1 MLEDNG
7 ETQDLDK
14 AKKEAAAEKDAA
26 TSTPAAPATLAE
38 PMNETQE
45 APTDVGANDTSESSF
60 EDPEKDTEK
69 DTAEEIPEEVPEET
83 ADTTDNAAAEN
94 SALVEEVAV
103 ETAAEPV
110 TEATSTEEDAPE
122 EFAAEEGS
130 ENTEQAEPSENAAAA
145 VAEVTDDAAVQE
157 TPNEAGTESESID
170 EPAAQTYEPVRFQ
183 ELALPDPLVAAVDE
197 LGFEFCTPIQGRSL
211 PFSLSDYDVTGQ
223 AQTGTGKTAAFLIT
237 LFTRFWEN
245 PLQAEQRTGTPRAL
259 VLAPTRELAM
269 QIEGD
274 AQSLSKH
281 MGMRTVCVV
290 GGMDYG
296 KQREEL
302 EEGPVDVL
310 VATPGRLIDFVER
323 REINL
328 REVEVLV
335 IDEADRMLDMGFIP
349 DVRRIVLQTPHK
361 RKRQTLFFSATF
373 NDAVM
378 RLAQSWTID
387 AEHIIVEPESV
398 ATDTVDQKFWLVGA
412 RERQKVLF
420 QFLSHAQPERA
431 IIFANRRDQTHRIV
445 EFLRKKDIPCEAL
458 AGDVPQ
464 RKRMATLARFKE
476 GKLRYLIAT
485 DVAGRGIHVD
495 GVTHV
500 INYELPDDSEDYVH
514 RIGRTGR
521 AGASGTSIS
530 FVSEDDAF
538 NLPALEEY
546 LGTRI
551 KCIQPDLLPDS

>member
-7 ETQDLDK
+7 ENQDLDK
-14 AKKEAAAEKDAA
+14 AKEK
-26 TSTPAAPATLAE
+26 
-38 PMNETQE
+38 
-45 APTDVGANDTSESSF
+45 
-60 EDPEKDTEK
+60 
-69 DTAEEIPEEVPEET
+69 
-83 ADTTDNAAAEN
+83 AAAEN
-94 SALVEEVAV
+94 AAENSTP
-103 ETAAEPV
+103 ETAAEASEQTAEQTAEQESETV
-110 TEATSTEEDAPE
+110 ETTVEETAAETDSEQVSDTANEADSDSERETSDEADAEAATEAPE
-122 EFAAEEGS
+122 ESAHDGSHATTEEVVAENTEVAAEETVS
-130 ENTEQAEPSENAAAA
+130 ETPAAEEPVAEETIVAAAS
-145 VAEVTDDAAVQE
+145 ETEAAVDEAAE
-157 TPNEAGTESESID
+157 TEEAEAATET
-170 EPAAQTYEPVRFQ
+170 AAEYETVRFQ
-183 ELALPDPLVAAVDE
+183 ELALPEPLVAAVDE

-245 PLQAEQRTGTPRAL
+245 PLQTEQASGTPRAL

-274 AQSLSKH
+274 AQGLSKH

-500 INYELPDDSEDYVH
+500 VNYELPDDSEDYVH

-538 NLPALEEY
+538 NLPALEQY
-546 LGTRI
+546 LGTQI

>member
-1 MLEDNG
+1 MLEENG
-7 ETQDLDK
+7 EIKNLDK
-14 AKKEAAAEKDAA
+14 AKKEAAAETYAED
-26 TSTPAAPATLAE
+26 STPDAPATPAE
-38 PMNETQE
+38 KMSETVDASVSVDTGASDLVEAAVGETTAPVEADSEQDSETSNEAVAGTVAAEGAEQSAEATIGQAVEETVEETVSAAVVVEE
-45 APTDVGANDTSESSF
+45 APVAE
-60 EDPEKDTEK
+60 
-69 DTAEEIPEEVPEET
+69 AEEAAESAAE
-83 ADTTDNAAAEN
+83 AAAE
-94 SALVEEVAV
+94 AEAA
-103 ETAAEPV
+103 TAAKV
-110 TEATSTEEDAPE
+110 
-122 EFAAEEGS
+122 F
-130 ENTEQAEPSENAAAA
+130 
-145 VAEVTDDAAVQE
+145 E
-157 TPNEAGTESESID
+157 T
-170 EPAAQTYEPVRFQ
+170 VRFQ
-183 ELALPDPLVAAVDE
+183 ELALPAPLVAAVDE

-245 PLQAEQRTGTPRAL
+245 PLQTEQASGTPRAL

-387 AEHIIVEPESV
+387 AEHIIVEPENV
-398 ATDTVDQKFWLVGA
+398 ATDTVEQKFWLVGA

-445 EFLRKKDIPCEAL
+445 EFLRKKDIHCEAL

-495 GVTHV
+495 GVSHV
-500 INYELPDDSEDYVH
+500 VNYELPDDSEDYVH

-521 AGASGTSIS
+521 AGASGVSIS

-538 NLPALEEY
+538 NLPALEQY
-546 LGTRI
+546 LGTQI

>member
-7 ETQDLDK
+7 ENQDLDK
-14 AKKEAAAEKDAA
+14 AKEK
-26 TSTPAAPATLAE
+26 
-38 PMNETQE
+38 
-45 APTDVGANDTSESSF
+45 
-60 EDPEKDTEK
+60 
-69 DTAEEIPEEVPEET
+69 
-83 ADTTDNAAAEN
+83 AAAEN
-94 SALVEEVAV
+94 AAENSTP
-103 ETAAEPV
+103 ETAAEASEQTAEQTAEQENETV
-110 TEATSTEEDAPE
+110 ETTVEETAVETESEQVSDTANEADSERETSDEADAEAATEAPE
-122 EFAAEEGS
+122 ESTHDGSHATTEEVVEETAEVAAEETVS
-130 ENTEQAEPSENAAAA
+130 ETPAAEETIVAAASETEA
-145 VAEVTDDAAVQE
+145 AVDEVAETEEAEAATE
-157 TPNEAGTESESID
+157 T
-170 EPAAQTYEPVRFQ
+170 AAEYETVRFQ
-183 ELALPDPLVAAVDE
+183 ELALPEPLVAAIDE

-245 PLQAEQRTGTPRAL
+245 PLQTEQASGTPRAL

-274 AQSLSKH
+274 AQGLSKH

-500 INYELPDDSEDYVH
+500 VNYELPDDSEDYVH

-538 NLPALEEY
+538 NLPALEQY
-546 LGTRI
+546 LGTQI

>member
-1 MLEDNG
+1 MLEENG
-7 ETQDLDK
+7 EIKNLDK
-14 AKKEAAAEKDAA
+14 AKKEAAAETYAED
-26 TSTPAAPATLAE
+26 STPDAPATPAQKMSETVDASVSVDTGASDLVEATVEETTAPVEADSEQDSETSNEAVADTVAAEGAEQSAEATIGQAVEETVSTAVFVEGAPVAEAEEAAESAAEAAPAAKVF
-38 PMNETQE
+38 ET
-45 APTDVGANDTSESSF
+45 
-60 EDPEKDTEK
+60 
-69 DTAEEIPEEVPEET
+69 
-83 ADTTDNAAAEN
+83 
-94 SALVEEVAV
+94 
-103 ETAAEPV
+103 
-110 TEATSTEEDAPE
+110 
-122 EFAAEEGS
+122 
-130 ENTEQAEPSENAAAA
+130 
-145 VAEVTDDAAVQE
+145 
-157 TPNEAGTESESID
+157 
-170 EPAAQTYEPVRFQ
+170 VRFQ
-183 ELALPDPLVAAVDE
+183 ELALPAPLVAAVDE

-245 PLQAEQRTGTPRAL
+245 PLQTEQASGTPRAL

-387 AEHIIVEPESV
+387 AEHIIVEPENV
-398 ATDTVDQKFWLVGA
+398 ATDTVEQKFWLVGA

-445 EFLRKKDIPCEAL
+445 EFLRKKDIHCEAL

-495 GVTHV
+495 GVSHV
-500 INYELPDDSEDYVH
+500 VNYELPDDSEDYVH

-521 AGASGTSIS
+521 AGASGVSIS

-538 NLPALEEY
+538 NLPALEQY
-546 LGTRI
+546 LGTQI

>member
-7 ETQDLDK
+7 ENQDLDK
-14 AKKEAAAEKDAA
+14 AKEK
-26 TSTPAAPATLAE
+26 
-38 PMNETQE
+38 
-45 APTDVGANDTSESSF
+45 
-60 EDPEKDTEK
+60 
-69 DTAEEIPEEVPEET
+69 
-83 ADTTDNAAAEN
+83 AAAEN
-94 SALVEEVAV
+94 AAENSTP
-103 ETAAEPV
+103 ETAAEASEQTAEQENETVETTVEETAVETESEQVSDTANEADSERETSDEADAEAATEAPEESAHDGTDATTEEVVEETSEVAAEETVSETPAAEEPV
-110 TEATSTEEDAPE
+110 AEETIVAAASETEATIDEVAETEEAE
-122 EFAAEEGS
+122 AATETAAE
-130 ENTEQAEPSENAAAA
+130 
-145 VAEVTDDAAVQE
+145 
-157 TPNEAGTESESID
+157 
-170 EPAAQTYEPVRFQ
+170 YEPVRFQ
-183 ELALPDPLVAAVDE
+183 ELALPEPLVAAVDE

-245 PLQAEQRTGTPRAL
+245 PLQTEQASGTPRAL

-274 AQSLSKH
+274 AQGLSKH

-420 QFLSHAQPERA
+420 QFLTHAQPERA

-476 GKLRYLIAT
+476 GKLRYLVAT

-500 INYELPDDSEDYVH
+500 VNYELPDDSEDYVH

-538 NLPALEEY
+538 NLPALEQY
-546 LGTRI
+546 LGTQI

>member
-1 MLEDNG
+1 MLEENG
-7 ETQDLDK
+7 EIKNLDK
-14 AKKEAAAEKDAA
+14 AKKEAAAETYAED
-26 TSTPAAPATLAE
+26 STPDAPATPAQKMSETVDASVSVDTGASDLVEATVEETTAPVEADSEQDSETSNEAVADTVAAE
-38 PMNETQE
+38 GAEQSADATIGQAVEETVEETVSAAVVVEE
-45 APTDVGANDTSESSF
+45 APV
-60 EDPEKDTEK
+60 
-69 DTAEEIPEEVPEET
+69 AE
-83 ADTTDNAAAEN
+83 AA
-94 SALVEEVAV
+94 
-103 ETAAEPV
+103 TAAEV
-110 TEATSTEEDAPE
+110 
-122 EFAAEEGS
+122 F
-130 ENTEQAEPSENAAAA
+130 
-145 VAEVTDDAAVQE
+145 E
-157 TPNEAGTESESID
+157 T
-170 EPAAQTYEPVRFQ
+170 VRFQ
-183 ELALPDPLVAAVDE
+183 ELALPAPLVAAVDE

-245 PLQAEQRTGTPRAL
+245 PLQTEQASGTPRAL

-398 ATDTVDQKFWLVGA
+398 ATDTVEQKFWLVGA

-445 EFLRKKDIPCEAL
+445 EFLRKKDIHCEAL

-495 GVTHV
+495 GVSHV
-500 INYELPDDSEDYVH
+500 VNYELPDDSEDYVH

-521 AGASGTSIS
+521 AGASGVSIS

-538 NLPALEEY
+538 NLPALEQY
-546 LGTRI
+546 LGSQI

>member
-7 ETQDLDK
+7 ENQDLDK
-14 AKKEAAAEKDAA
+14 AKEK
-26 TSTPAAPATLAE
+26 
-38 PMNETQE
+38 
-45 APTDVGANDTSESSF
+45 
-60 EDPEKDTEK
+60 
-69 DTAEEIPEEVPEET
+69 
-83 ADTTDNAAAEN
+83 AAAEN
-94 SALVEEVAV
+94 AAENSTP
-103 ETAAEPV
+103 ETAAEASEQTAEQTAEQESETV
-110 TEATSTEEDAPE
+110 ETTVEETAAETDSEQVSDTANEADSDSERETSDEADAEAATETPKESAHDGSHATTEEVVAE
-122 EFAAEEGS
+122 NTEVAAEETVS
-130 ENTEQAEPSENAAAA
+130 ETPAAEEPVAEETIVAAAS
-145 VAEVTDDAAVQE
+145 ETEAAVDEAAE
-157 TPNEAGTESESID
+157 TEEAEAATET
-170 EPAAQTYEPVRFQ
+170 AAEYETVRFQ
-183 ELALPDPLVAAVDE
+183 ELALPEPLVAAVDE

-245 PLQAEQRTGTPRAL
+245 PLQTEQASGTPRAL

-274 AQSLSKH
+274 AQGLSKH

-500 INYELPDDSEDYVH
+500 VNYELPDDSEDYVH

-538 NLPALEEY
+538 NLPALEQY
-546 LGTRI
+546 LGTQI

>member
-7 ETQDLDK
+7 ENQDLDK
-14 AKKEAAAEKDAA
+14 AKEK
-26 TSTPAAPATLAE
+26 
-38 PMNETQE
+38 
-45 APTDVGANDTSESSF
+45 
-60 EDPEKDTEK
+60 
-69 DTAEEIPEEVPEET
+69 
-83 ADTTDNAAAEN
+83 AAAEN
-94 SALVEEVAV
+94 AAEDSTP
-103 ETAAEPV
+103 ETAAEASEQTAEQTAEQENETV
-110 TEATSTEEDAPE
+110 ETTVEETAVETESEQVSDTANEADSERETSDEADAEAATEAPE
-122 EFAAEEGS
+122 ESAHDGSHATTEEVVEETAEVAAEETVS
-130 ENTEQAEPSENAAAA
+130 ETPAAEETIVAAASETEA
-145 VAEVTDDAAVQE
+145 AVDEVAETEEAEAATE
-157 TPNEAGTESESID
+157 T
-170 EPAAQTYEPVRFQ
+170 AAEYETVRFQ
-183 ELALPDPLVAAVDE
+183 ELALPEPLVAAIDE

-245 PLQAEQRTGTPRAL
+245 PLQTEQASGTPRAL

-274 AQSLSKH
+274 AQGLSKH

-500 INYELPDDSEDYVH
+500 VNYELPDDSEDYVH

-538 NLPALEEY
+538 NLPALEQY
-546 LGTRI
+546 LGTQI

>member
-7 ETQDLDK
+7 ENQDLDK
-14 AKKEAAAEKDAA
+14 AKEK
-26 TSTPAAPATLAE
+26 
-38 PMNETQE
+38 
-45 APTDVGANDTSESSF
+45 
-60 EDPEKDTEK
+60 
-69 DTAEEIPEEVPEET
+69 
-83 ADTTDNAAAEN
+83 AAAEN
-94 SALVEEVAV
+94 AAENSTP
-103 ETAAEPV
+103 ETAAEASEQTAEQTAEQENETV
-110 TEATSTEEDAPE
+110 ETTVEETAAETESEQVSDTANEADSDSERETSDEADAEAATEAPE
-122 EFAAEEGS
+122 ESAHDGSDATTEEVVEETAEVADEETVSETPAAEEPV
-130 ENTEQAEPSENAAAA
+130 AEETIVAAASETEA
-145 VAEVTDDAAVQE
+145 AVDEVAETEEAEAATE
-157 TPNEAGTESESID
+157 T
-170 EPAAQTYEPVRFQ
+170 AAEYETVRFQ
-183 ELALPDPLVAAVDE
+183 ELALPEPLVAAVDE

-245 PLQAEQRTGTPRAL
+245 PLQTEQASGTPRAL

-274 AQSLSKH
+274 AQGLSKH

-500 INYELPDDSEDYVH
+500 VNYELPDDSEDYVH

-538 NLPALEEY
+538 NLPALEQY
-546 LGTRI
+546 LGTQI

>member
-7 ETQDLDK
+7 ENQDLDK
-14 AKKEAAAEKDAA
+14 AKEK
-26 TSTPAAPATLAE
+26 
-38 PMNETQE
+38 
-45 APTDVGANDTSESSF
+45 
-60 EDPEKDTEK
+60 
-69 DTAEEIPEEVPEET
+69 
-83 ADTTDNAAAEN
+83 AAAEN
-94 SALVEEVAV
+94 AAENSTP
-103 ETAAEPV
+103 ETAAEASEQTAEQTAEQENETV
-110 TEATSTEEDAPE
+110 ETTVEETAAETESEQVSDTANEADSDSERETSDEADAEAATEAPE
-122 EFAAEEGS
+122 ESAHDGSHATTEEVVEETAEVAAEETVS
-130 ENTEQAEPSENAAAA
+130 ETPAAEETIVAAASETEA
-145 VAEVTDDAAVQE
+145 AVGEVAETEEAEAATE
-157 TPNEAGTESESID
+157 T
-170 EPAAQTYEPVRFQ
+170 AAEYETVRFQ
-183 ELALPDPLVAAVDE
+183 ELALPEPLVAAVDE

-245 PLQAEQRTGTPRAL
+245 PLQTEQASGTPRAL

-274 AQSLSKH
+274 AQGLSKH

-476 GKLRYLIAT
+476 GKLRYLVAT

-500 INYELPDDSEDYVH
+500 VNYELPDDSEDYVH

-538 NLPALEEY
+538 NLPALEQY
-546 LGTRI
+546 LGTQI

>member
-1 MLEDNG
+1 MLEENG
-7 ETQDLDK
+7 EIKNLDK
-14 AKKEAAAEKDAA
+14 AKKEAAAETYAED
-26 TSTPAAPATLAE
+26 STPDAPATPAE
-38 PMNETQE
+38 KMSETFDASVSVDTGASGLVEATVEETTAPVEADSEQDSETSNEAVADTVAAEGAEQSADATIGQAVEETVEETVSAAVVVEE
-45 APTDVGANDTSESSF
+45 APV
-60 EDPEKDTEK
+60 
-69 DTAEEIPEEVPEET
+69 AE
-83 ADTTDNAAAEN
+83 AA
-94 SALVEEVAV
+94 
-103 ETAAEPV
+103 TAAEV
-110 TEATSTEEDAPE
+110 
-122 EFAAEEGS
+122 F
-130 ENTEQAEPSENAAAA
+130 
-145 VAEVTDDAAVQE
+145 E
-157 TPNEAGTESESID
+157 T
-170 EPAAQTYEPVRFQ
+170 VRFQ
-183 ELALPDPLVAAVDE
+183 ELALPAPLVAAVDE

-245 PLQAEQRTGTPRAL
+245 PLQTEQASGTPRAL

-398 ATDTVDQKFWLVGA
+398 ATDTVEQKFWLVGA

-445 EFLRKKDIPCEAL
+445 EFLRKKDIHCEAL

-495 GVTHV
+495 GVSHV
-500 INYELPDDSEDYVH
+500 VNYELPDDSEDYVH

-521 AGASGTSIS
+521 AGASGVSIS

-538 NLPALEEY
+538 NLPALEQY
-546 LGTRI
+546 LGSQI

>member
-7 ETQDLDK
+7 ENQDLDK
-14 AKKEAAAEKDAA
+14 AKEK
-26 TSTPAAPATLAE
+26 
-38 PMNETQE
+38 
-45 APTDVGANDTSESSF
+45 
-60 EDPEKDTEK
+60 
-69 DTAEEIPEEVPEET
+69 
-83 ADTTDNAAAEN
+83 AAAEN
-94 SALVEEVAV
+94 AAENSTP
-103 ETAAEPV
+103 ETAAEASEQTAEQTAEQESETV
-110 TEATSTEEDAPE
+110 ETTVEETAAETDSEQVSDTANEADSDRERETSDEADAEAATETPEESAHDGSHATTEEVVAE
-122 EFAAEEGS
+122 NTEVAAEETVS
-130 ENTEQAEPSENAAAA
+130 ETPAAEEPVAEETIVAAAS
-145 VAEVTDDAAVQE
+145 ETEAAVDEAAE
-157 TPNEAGTESESID
+157 TEEAEAATET
-170 EPAAQTYEPVRFQ
+170 AAEYETVRFQ
-183 ELALPDPLVAAVDE
+183 ELALPEPLVAAVDE

-245 PLQAEQRTGTPRAL
+245 PLQTEQASGTPRAL

-274 AQSLSKH
+274 AQGLSKH

-500 INYELPDDSEDYVH
+500 VNYELPDDSEDYVH

-538 NLPALEEY
+538 NLPALEQY
-546 LGTRI
+546 LGTQI

>member
-7 ETQDLDK
+7 ENQDLDK
-14 AKKEAAAEKDAA
+14 AKEK
-26 TSTPAAPATLAE
+26 
-38 PMNETQE
+38 
-45 APTDVGANDTSESSF
+45 
-60 EDPEKDTEK
+60 
-69 DTAEEIPEEVPEET
+69 
-83 ADTTDNAAAEN
+83 AAAEN
-94 SALVEEVAV
+94 AAENSTP
-103 ETAAEPV
+103 ETAAEASEQTAEQTAEQENETV
-110 TEATSTEEDAPE
+110 ETTVEETAAETDSEQVSDTANEADSDSERETSDEADAEAATEAPE
-122 EFAAEEGS
+122 ESAHDGSHATTEEVVAENTEVAAEETVG
-130 ENTEQAEPSENAAAA
+130 ETPAAEEPVAEETIVAAASETEA
-145 VAEVTDDAAVQE
+145 AVDEVAETEEAEAATE
-157 TPNEAGTESESID
+157 T
-170 EPAAQTYEPVRFQ
+170 AAEYETVRFQ
-183 ELALPDPLVAAVDE
+183 ELALPEPLVAAVDE

-245 PLQAEQRTGTPRAL
+245 PLQTEQASGTPRAL

-274 AQSLSKH
+274 AQGLSKH

-500 INYELPDDSEDYVH
+500 VNYELPDDSEDYVH

-538 NLPALEEY
+538 NLPALEQY
-546 LGTRI
+546 LGTQI

>member
-7 ETQDLDK
+7 ENQDLDK
-14 AKKEAAAEKDAA
+14 AKEK
-26 TSTPAAPATLAE
+26 
-38 PMNETQE
+38 
-45 APTDVGANDTSESSF
+45 
-60 EDPEKDTEK
+60 
-69 DTAEEIPEEVPEET
+69 
-83 ADTTDNAAAEN
+83 AAAEN
-94 SALVEEVAV
+94 AAENSTP
-103 ETAAEPV
+103 ETAAEASEQTAEQTAEQENETV
-110 TEATSTEEDAPE
+110 ETTVEETAVETESEQVSDTANEADSERETSDEADAEAATEAPE
-122 EFAAEEGS
+122 ESAHDGSHATTEEVVEETAEVAAEETVS
-130 ENTEQAEPSENAAAA
+130 ETPAAEETIVAAASETEA
-145 VAEVTDDAAVQE
+145 AVDEVAETEEAEAATE
-157 TPNEAGTESESID
+157 TPAE
-170 EPAAQTYEPVRFQ
+170 YETVRFQ
-183 ELALPDPLVAAVDE
+183 ELALPEPLVAAIDE

-245 PLQAEQRTGTPRAL
+245 PLQTEQASGTPRAL

-274 AQSLSKH
+274 AQGLSKH

-500 INYELPDDSEDYVH
+500 VNYELPDDSEDYVH

-538 NLPALEEY
+538 NLPALEQY
-546 LGTRI
+546 LGTQI

>member
-7 ETQDLDK
+7 ENQDLDK
-14 AKKEAAAEKDAA
+14 AKEK
-26 TSTPAAPATLAE
+26 
-38 PMNETQE
+38 
-45 APTDVGANDTSESSF
+45 
-60 EDPEKDTEK
+60 
-69 DTAEEIPEEVPEET
+69 
-83 ADTTDNAAAEN
+83 AAAEN
-94 SALVEEVAV
+94 AAENSTP
-103 ETAAEPV
+103 ETAAEASEQTAEQTAEQENETV
-110 TEATSTEEDAPE
+110 ETTVEETAVETESEQVSDTANEADSERETSDEADAEAATEAPE
-122 EFAAEEGS
+122 ESAHDGSHATTEEVVEETAEVAAEETVS
-130 ENTEQAEPSENAAAA
+130 ETPAAEETIVAAASETEA
-145 VAEVTDDAAVQE
+145 AVDEVAETEEAEAATE
-157 TPNEAGTESESID
+157 T
-170 EPAAQTYEPVRFQ
+170 AAKYETVRFQ
-183 ELALPDPLVAAVDE
+183 ELALPEPLVAAIDE

-245 PLQAEQRTGTPRAL
+245 PLQTEQASGTPRAL

-274 AQSLSKH
+274 AQGLSKH

-500 INYELPDDSEDYVH
+500 VNYELPDDSEDYVH

-538 NLPALEEY
+538 NLPALEQY
-546 LGTRI
+546 LGTQI

>member
-7 ETQDLDK
+7 ENQDLDK
-14 AKKEAAAEKDAA
+14 AKEK
-26 TSTPAAPATLAE
+26 
-38 PMNETQE
+38 
-45 APTDVGANDTSESSF
+45 
-60 EDPEKDTEK
+60 
-69 DTAEEIPEEVPEET
+69 
-83 ADTTDNAAAEN
+83 AAAEN
-94 SALVEEVAV
+94 AAENSTP
-103 ETAAEPV
+103 ETAAEASEQTAEQTAEQENETV
-110 TEATSTEEDAPE
+110 ETTVEETAVETESEQVSDTANEADSERETSDEADAEAATEAPE
-122 EFAAEEGS
+122 ESAHDGSHATTEEVVEETAEVAAEETVS
-130 ENTEQAEPSENAAAA
+130 ETPAAEETIVAAASETEA
-145 VAEVTDDAAVQE
+145 AVDEVAETEEAEAATE
-157 TPNEAGTESESID
+157 TTAE
-170 EPAAQTYEPVRFQ
+170 YETVRFQ
-183 ELALPDPLVAAVDE
+183 ELALPEPLVAAIDE

-245 PLQAEQRTGTPRAL
+245 PLQTEQASGTPRAL

-274 AQSLSKH
+274 AQGLSKH

-500 INYELPDDSEDYVH
+500 VNYELPDDSEDYVH

-538 NLPALEEY
+538 NLPALEQY
-546 LGTRI
+546 LGTQI

>member
-7 ETQDLDK
+7 ENQDLDK
-14 AKKEAAAEKDAA
+14 AKEK
-26 TSTPAAPATLAE
+26 
-38 PMNETQE
+38 
-45 APTDVGANDTSESSF
+45 
-60 EDPEKDTEK
+60 
-69 DTAEEIPEEVPEET
+69 
-83 ADTTDNAAAEN
+83 AAAEN
-94 SALVEEVAV
+94 AAENSTP
-103 ETAAEPV
+103 ETAAEASEQTAEQTAEQENETV
-110 TEATSTEEDAPE
+110 EITVEETAAETDSEQVSDTANEADSDSERETSDEADAEAATETPEESAHDDRHATTEEVVE
-122 EFAAEEGS
+122 ETAVVTAEEAVSETPAAEEPVVEES
-130 ENTEQAEPSENAAAA
+130 IVAAASTTEA
-145 VAEVTDDAAVQE
+145 ADDEVTEEAE
-157 TPNEAGTESESID
+157 TPTEAAD
-170 EPAAQTYEPVRFQ
+170 EYEPVRFQ
-183 ELALPDPLVAAVDE
+183 ELALPEPLVAAIDE

-245 PLQAEQRTGTPRAL
+245 PLQSEQASGTPRAL

-274 AQSLSKH
+274 AQGLSKH

-500 INYELPDDSEDYVH
+500 VNYELPDDSEDYVH

-538 NLPALEEY
+538 NLPALEQY
-546 LGTRI
+546 LGTQI

>member
-7 ETQDLDK
+7 ENQDLDK
-14 AKKEAAAEKDAA
+14 AKEK
-26 TSTPAAPATLAE
+26 
-38 PMNETQE
+38 
-45 APTDVGANDTSESSF
+45 
-60 EDPEKDTEK
+60 
-69 DTAEEIPEEVPEET
+69 
-83 ADTTDNAAAEN
+83 AAAEN
-94 SALVEEVAV
+94 AAENSTP
-103 ETAAEPV
+103 ETAAEASEQTAEQTAEQENETV
-110 TEATSTEEDAPE
+110 ETTVEETAVETESEQVSDTANEADSERETSDEADAEAATEAPE
-122 EFAAEEGS
+122 ESAHDGSHATTEEVVEETAEVAAEETVS
-130 ENTEQAEPSENAAAA
+130 ETPAAEETIVAAASETEA
-145 VAEVTDDAAVQE
+145 AVDEVAETEEAEAATE
-157 TPNEAGTESESID
+157 T
-170 EPAAQTYEPVRFQ
+170 AAEYETVRFQ
-183 ELALPDPLVAAVDE
+183 ELALPEPLVAAIDE

-245 PLQAEQRTGTPRAL
+245 PLQTEQASGTPRAL

-274 AQSLSKH
+274 AQGLSKH
-281 MGMRTVCVV
+281 MGLRTVCVV

-500 INYELPDDSEDYVH
+500 VNYELPDDSEDYVH

-538 NLPALEEY
+538 NLPALEQY
-546 LGTRI
+546 LGTQI

>member
-7 ETQDLDK
+7 ENKNLDK
-14 AKKEAAAEKDAA
+14 AKEEIAAENTAENSILD
-26 TSTPAAPATLAE
+26 APATPTEPKNEAVEARDTVDDVVEEQAAE
-38 PMNETQE
+38 ADSEQYSETSNE
-45 APTDVGANDTSESSF
+45 PS
-60 EDPEKDTEK
+60 TEK
-69 DTAEEIPEEVPEET
+69 VAESADEIPNEGIEET
-83 ADTTDNAAAEN
+83 VGEAVATEKPVFEEAAIEP
-94 SALVEEVAV
+94 
-103 ETAAEPV
+103 ETATVGVVEIEDAEDSTQAVAPK
-110 TEATSTEEDAPE
+110 TEATAE
-122 EFAAEEGS
+122 AAD
-130 ENTEQAEPSENAAAA
+130 
-145 VAEVTDDAAVQE
+145 VD
-157 TPNEAGTESESID
+157 
-170 EPAAQTYEPVRFQ
+170 EPVRFQ
-183 ELALPDPLVAAVDE
+183 ELALPGPLVAAVDE

-245 PLQAEQRTGTPRAL
+245 PLQTEQASGTPRAL

-274 AQSLSKH
+274 AHSLSKH

-420 QFLSHAQPERA
+420 QFLTQAQPERA

-445 EFLRKKDIPCEAL
+445 EFLRKKDIHCEAL

-495 GVTHV
+495 GVSHV
-500 INYELPDDSEDYVH
+500 VNYELPDDSEDYVH

-521 AGASGTSIS
+521 AGASGISIS

-538 NLPALEEY
+538 NLPALEQY
-546 LGTRI
+546 LGTQI
-551 KCIQPDLLPDS
+551 KCIQPDLLTDS

>member
-7 ETQDLDK
+7 ENQDLDK
-14 AKKEAAAEKDAA
+14 AKEK
-26 TSTPAAPATLAE
+26 
-38 PMNETQE
+38 
-45 APTDVGANDTSESSF
+45 
-60 EDPEKDTEK
+60 
-69 DTAEEIPEEVPEET
+69 
-83 ADTTDNAAAEN
+83 AAAEN
-94 SALVEEVAV
+94 AAENSTP
-103 ETAAEPV
+103 ETAAEASEQTAEQTAEQENETVEITVEETAAETDSEQVSDTANEADSEHETSNESVAEAATEAPEESAHDGTDATTEEV
-110 TEATSTEEDAPE
+110 VEETSEVAAEETVSETPAAEEPDAEETIVAAASETEATIDEVAETEEAE
-122 EFAAEEGS
+122 AATETAAE
-130 ENTEQAEPSENAAAA
+130 
-145 VAEVTDDAAVQE
+145 
-157 TPNEAGTESESID
+157 
-170 EPAAQTYEPVRFQ
+170 YEPVRFQ
-183 ELALPDPLVAAVDE
+183 ELALPEPLVAAVDE

-245 PLQAEQRTGTPRAL
+245 PLQTEQASGTPRAL

-274 AQSLSKH
+274 AQGLSKH

-420 QFLSHAQPERA
+420 QFLTHAQPERA

-476 GKLRYLIAT
+476 GKLRYLVAT

-500 INYELPDDSEDYVH
+500 VNYELPDDSEDYVH

-538 NLPALEEY
+538 NLPALEQY
-546 LGTRI
+546 LGTQI

>member
-1 MLEDNG
+1 MLEENG
-7 ETQDLDK
+7 EIKNLDK
-14 AKKEAAAEKDAA
+14 AKKEAAAETYAED
-26 TSTPAAPATLAE
+26 STPDAPATPAE
-38 PMNETQE
+38 KMSETVDASVSVDTGASDLVEATVEETTAPVEADSEQDSETSNEAVADTVAAEGAEQSAE
-45 APTDVGANDTSESSF
+45 ATIGQAVEETVSTAVFFEGAPVAE
-60 EDPEKDTEK
+60 
-69 DTAEEIPEEVPEET
+69 AEEAAESAAESAE
-83 ADTTDNAAAEN
+83 AAAAAE
-94 SALVEEVAV
+94 VF
-103 ETAAEPV
+103 ET
-110 TEATSTEEDAPE
+110 
-122 EFAAEEGS
+122 
-130 ENTEQAEPSENAAAA
+130 
-145 VAEVTDDAAVQE
+145 
-157 TPNEAGTESESID
+157 
-170 EPAAQTYEPVRFQ
+170 VRFQ
-183 ELALPDPLVAAVDE
+183 ELALPAPLVAAVDE

-245 PLQAEQRTGTPRAL
+245 PLQTEQASGTPRAL

-387 AEHIIVEPESV
+387 AEHIIVEPENV
-398 ATDTVDQKFWLVGA
+398 ATDTVEQKFWLVGA

-445 EFLRKKDIPCEAL
+445 EFLRKKDIHCEAL

-495 GVTHV
+495 GVSHV
-500 INYELPDDSEDYVH
+500 VNYELPDDSEDYVH

-521 AGASGTSIS
+521 AGASGVSIS

-538 NLPALEEY
+538 NLPALEQY
-546 LGTRI
+546 LGTQI

>member
-14 AKKEAAAEKDAA
+14 AKKEAAAENDAA

-45 APTDVGANDTSESSF
+45 APTDIGANDTTESSF
-60 EDPEKDTEK
+60 EDPEK

-122 EFAAEEGS
+122 EFAVEEGS

-145 VAEVTDDAAVQE
+145 VAEVADDAAVQE

-245 PLQAEQRTGTPRAL
+245 PLQTEQRTGTPRAL

>member
-7 ETQDLDK
+7 ENQDLDK
-14 AKKEAAAEKDAA
+14 AKEK
-26 TSTPAAPATLAE
+26 
-38 PMNETQE
+38 
-45 APTDVGANDTSESSF
+45 
-60 EDPEKDTEK
+60 
-69 DTAEEIPEEVPEET
+69 
-83 ADTTDNAAAEN
+83 AAAEN
-94 SALVEEVAV
+94 AAENSTP
-103 ETAAEPV
+103 ETAAEASEQTAEQTAEQENETV
-110 TEATSTEEDAPE
+110 ETTVEETAAETESEQVSDTANEADSERETSDEADAEAATEAPE
-122 EFAAEEGS
+122 ESAHDGSHATTEEVVEETAEVAAEETVS
-130 ENTEQAEPSENAAAA
+130 ETPAAEETIVAAASETEA
-145 VAEVTDDAAVQE
+145 AVDEVAETEEAEAATE
-157 TPNEAGTESESID
+157 T
-170 EPAAQTYEPVRFQ
+170 AAEYETVRFQ
-183 ELALPDPLVAAVDE
+183 ELALPEPLVAAIDE

-245 PLQAEQRTGTPRAL
+245 PLQTEQASGTPRAL

-274 AQSLSKH
+274 AQGLSKH

-500 INYELPDDSEDYVH
+500 VNYELPDDSEDYVH

-538 NLPALEEY
+538 NLPALEQY
-546 LGTRI
+546 LGTQI

>member
-7 ETQDLDK
+7 EHQDLDK
-14 AKKEAAAEKDAA
+14 AKEK
-26 TSTPAAPATLAE
+26 
-38 PMNETQE
+38 
-45 APTDVGANDTSESSF
+45 
-60 EDPEKDTEK
+60 
-69 DTAEEIPEEVPEET
+69 
-83 ADTTDNAAAEN
+83 AAAEN
-94 SALVEEVAV
+94 AAENATA
-103 ETAAEPV
+103 ETAAEASEQTAELTAEPTAEKENETVETTVEETAAETDFEQVSNTANEADSDSERETSNEAV
-110 TEATSTEEDAPE
+110 TETAEESAHDDRHATTEEVVE
-122 EFAAEEGS
+122 ETAVVTAEEAVSETPAAEEPVVEES
-130 ENTEQAEPSENAAAA
+130 IVAAAGTTEA
-145 VAEVTDDAAVQE
+145 ADDEVTEEAE
-157 TPNEAGTESESID
+157 TPTEAAD
-170 EPAAQTYEPVRFQ
+170 EYEPVRFQ
-183 ELALPDPLVAAVDE
+183 ELALPEPLVAAIDE

-245 PLQAEQRTGTPRAL
+245 PLQTEQASGTPRAL

-274 AQSLSKH
+274 AQGLSKH

-495 GVTHV
+495 GVSHV
-500 INYELPDDSEDYVH
+500 VNYELPDDSEDYVH

-538 NLPALEEY
+538 NLPALEQY
-546 LGTRI
+546 LGTQI

>member
-14 AKKEAAAEKDAA
+14 AKEK
-26 TSTPAAPATLAE
+26 
-38 PMNETQE
+38 
-45 APTDVGANDTSESSF
+45 
-60 EDPEKDTEK
+60 
-69 DTAEEIPEEVPEET
+69 
-83 ADTTDNAAAEN
+83 AAAEN
-94 SALVEEVAV
+94 AAENSTP
-103 ETAAEPV
+103 ETAAEASEQTAEQTAEQENETVETTVEETAAETDSEQVSDTANEADSEHETSNESVAEAATEAPEDSAHDGTDATTEEVVEETSEVAAEETVSETPAAEEPV
-110 TEATSTEEDAPE
+110 AEETIVAAASETEATIDEVAETEEAE
-122 EFAAEEGS
+122 AATETAAE
-130 ENTEQAEPSENAAAA
+130 
-145 VAEVTDDAAVQE
+145 
-157 TPNEAGTESESID
+157 
-170 EPAAQTYEPVRFQ
+170 YEPVRFQ
-183 ELALPDPLVAAVDE
+183 ELALPEPLVAAVDE

-245 PLQAEQRTGTPRAL
+245 PLQTEQASGTPRAL

-274 AQSLSKH
+274 AQGLSKH

-420 QFLSHAQPERA
+420 QFLTHAQPERA

-476 GKLRYLIAT
+476 GKLRYLVAT

-500 INYELPDDSEDYVH
+500 VNYELPDDSEDYVH

-538 NLPALEEY
+538 NLPALEQY
-546 LGTRI
+546 LGTQI

>member
-7 ETQDLDK
+7 ENQDLDK
-14 AKKEAAAEKDAA
+14 AKEK
-26 TSTPAAPATLAE
+26 
-38 PMNETQE
+38 
-45 APTDVGANDTSESSF
+45 
-60 EDPEKDTEK
+60 
-69 DTAEEIPEEVPEET
+69 
-83 ADTTDNAAAEN
+83 AAAEN
-94 SALVEEVAV
+94 AAENSTP
-103 ETAAEPV
+103 ETAAEASEQTAEQESETV
-110 TEATSTEEDAPE
+110 ETTVEETAAETDSEQVSDTANEADSDSERETSDEADAEAATEAPE
-122 EFAAEEGS
+122 ESAHDGSHATTEEVVAENTEVAAEETVS
-130 ENTEQAEPSENAAAA
+130 ETPAAEEPVAEETIVAAASETEA
-145 VAEVTDDAAVQE
+145 AVDEVAETEEAEAATE
-157 TPNEAGTESESID
+157 T
-170 EPAAQTYEPVRFQ
+170 AAEYETVRFQ
-183 ELALPDPLVAAVDE
+183 ELALPEPLVAAVDE

-245 PLQAEQRTGTPRAL
+245 PLQTEQASGTPRAL

-274 AQSLSKH
+274 AQGLSKH

-500 INYELPDDSEDYVH
+500 VNYELPDDSEDYVH

-538 NLPALEEY
+538 NLPALEQY
-546 LGTRI
+546 LGTQI

>member
-7 ETQDLDK
+7 ENQDLDK
-14 AKKEAAAEKDAA
+14 AKEK
-26 TSTPAAPATLAE
+26 
-38 PMNETQE
+38 
-45 APTDVGANDTSESSF
+45 
-60 EDPEKDTEK
+60 
-69 DTAEEIPEEVPEET
+69 
-83 ADTTDNAAAEN
+83 AAAEN
-94 SALVEEVAV
+94 AAENSTP
-103 ETAAEPV
+103 ETAAEASEQTAEQTAEQENETVEITVEETAAETDSEQVSDTANEADSEHETSNESVAEAATEAPAESAHDGTDATTEEVVEETSEVATEETVSETPAAEEPV
-110 TEATSTEEDAPE
+110 AEETIVAAASETEATIDEVAETEEAE
-122 EFAAEEGS
+122 AATETAAEY
-130 ENTEQAEPSENAAAA
+130 
-145 VAEVTDDAAVQE
+145 E
-157 TPNEAGTESESID
+157 T
-170 EPAAQTYEPVRFQ
+170 VRFQ
-183 ELALPDPLVAAVDE
+183 ELALPEPLVAAVDE

-245 PLQAEQRTGTPRAL
+245 PLQTEQASGTPRAL

-274 AQSLSKH
+274 AQGLSKH

-420 QFLSHAQPERA
+420 QFLTHAQPERA

-476 GKLRYLIAT
+476 GKLRYLVAT

-500 INYELPDDSEDYVH
+500 VNYELPDDSEDYVH

-538 NLPALEEY
+538 NLPALEQY
-546 LGTRI
+546 LGTQI

>member
-7 ETQDLDK
+7 ENKNLDS
-14 AKKEAAAEKDAA
+14 AKKEIAAEKPSENSTLDALA
-26 TSTPAAPATLAE
+26 TPVGRD
-38 PMNETQE
+38 NE
-45 APTDVGANDTSESSF
+45 APDAS
-60 EDPEKDTEK
+60 
-69 DTAEEIPEEVPEET
+69 DTAEAIVEEHAVEVDSEQYSETSNESFTKEVSGNADGITDEGVEETVSEVVATEKSGVEET
-83 ADTTDNAAAEN
+83 AIEAETATDE
-94 SALVEEVAV
+94 VVETEEVEDAIQ
-103 ETAAEPV
+103 AAEPE
-110 TEATSTEEDAPE
+110 TEAPAE
-122 EFAAEEGS
+122 AAD
-130 ENTEQAEPSENAAAA
+130 
-145 VAEVTDDAAVQE
+145 V
-157 TPNEAGTESESID
+157 
-170 EPAAQTYEPVRFQ
+170 YEPVRFQ

-245 PLQAEQRTGTPRAL
+245 PLQTEQASGTPRAL

-378 RLAQSWTID
+378 RLAESWTID

-420 QFLSHAQPERA
+420 QFLTQAQPERA

-445 EFLRKKDIPCEAL
+445 EFLRKKDIHCEAL

-495 GVTHV
+495 GVSHV
-500 INYELPDDSEDYVH
+500 VNYELPDDSEDYVH

-521 AGASGTSIS
+521 AGASGISIS

-538 NLPALEEY
+538 NLPALEKY
-546 LGTRI
+546 LGTQI
-551 KCIQPDLLPDS
+551 KCIQPDLLPDN

>member
-1 MLEDNG
+1 MLEENG

-14 AKKEAAAEKDAA
+14 AKNEAAAVDNAEDS
-26 TSTPAAPATLAE
+26 TSEAPAALADQVSETADESADTEATDPAQADSTQA
-38 PMNETQE
+38 NETSNE
-45 APTDVGANDTSESSF
+45 VVAETITETIEGAIEETV
-60 EDPEKDTEK
+60 EDGVEE
-69 DTAEEIPEEVPEET
+69 TAEEAAIDAGIETEETEASEAAAQAGEPEPEE
-83 ADTTDNAAAEN
+83 
-94 SALVEEVAV
+94 
-103 ETAAEPV
+103 
-110 TEATSTEEDAPE
+110 AT
-122 EFAAEEGS
+122 
-130 ENTEQAEPSENAAAA
+130 
-145 VAEVTDDAAVQE
+145 E
-157 TPNEAGTESESID
+157 TPEV
-170 EPAAQTYEPVRFQ
+170 YETVRFQ

-211 PFSLSDYDVTGQ
+211 PYSLADYDVTGQ

-245 PLQAEQRTGTPRAL
+245 PLQTEQASGTPRAL

-398 ATDTVDQKFWLVGA
+398 ATDTVEQKFWLVGA

-445 EFLRKKDIPCEAL
+445 EFLRKKDIHCEAL

-495 GVTHV
+495 GVSHV
-500 INYELPDDSEDYVH
+500 VNYELPDDSEDYVH

-538 NLPALEEY
+538 NLPALEQY
-546 LGTRI
+546 LGTQI

>member
-7 ETQDLDK
+7 ENQDLDK
-14 AKKEAAAEKDAA
+14 AKEK
-26 TSTPAAPATLAE
+26 
-38 PMNETQE
+38 
-45 APTDVGANDTSESSF
+45 
-60 EDPEKDTEK
+60 
-69 DTAEEIPEEVPEET
+69 
-83 ADTTDNAAAEN
+83 AAAEN
-94 SALVEEVAV
+94 AAENSTP
-103 ETAAEPV
+103 ETAAEASEQTAEQPAEQESETV
-110 TEATSTEEDAPE
+110 ETTVEETAAETDSEQVSDTANEADSDSERETSDEADAEAATETPEESAHDGSHATTEEVVAE
-122 EFAAEEGS
+122 NTEVAAEETVS
-130 ENTEQAEPSENAAAA
+130 ETPAAEEPVAEETIVAAAS
-145 VAEVTDDAAVQE
+145 ETEAAVDEAAE
-157 TPNEAGTESESID
+157 TEEAEAATETATE
-170 EPAAQTYEPVRFQ
+170 YETVRFQ
-183 ELALPDPLVAAVDE
+183 ELALPEPLVAAVDE

-245 PLQAEQRTGTPRAL
+245 PLQTEQASGTPRAL

-274 AQSLSKH
+274 AQGLSKH

-431 IIFANRRDQTHRIV
+431 IIFANRRV
-445 EFLRKKDIPCEAL
+445 C
-458 AGDVPQ
+458 
-464 RKRMATLARFKE
+464 
-476 GKLRYLIAT
+476 
-485 DVAGRGIHVD
+485 
-495 GVTHV
+495 
-500 INYELPDDSEDYVH
+500 
-514 RIGRTGR
+514 
-521 AGASGTSIS
+521 
-530 FVSEDDAF
+530 
-538 NLPALEEY
+538 
-546 LGTRI
+546 
-551 KCIQPDLLPDS
+551 